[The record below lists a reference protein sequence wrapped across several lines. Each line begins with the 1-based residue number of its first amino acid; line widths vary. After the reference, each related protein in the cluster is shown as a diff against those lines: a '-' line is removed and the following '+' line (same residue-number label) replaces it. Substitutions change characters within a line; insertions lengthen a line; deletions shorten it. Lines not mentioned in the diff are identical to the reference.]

1 MTKTVTMRE
10 TRLGPAGAMLSAGV
24 AYALPDDLANS
35 LLGSGYASAVV
46 APTGADTLSPAHATA
61 IAARG
66 GVFLRNSSGQSLHG
80 ASSSGAAIALTPA
93 TLGTLKRTAPVLYR
107 TAQGVIA
114 RPGPSGAQIQ
124 GAVGYGGA
132 VYNVDTNGT
141 FSKYTPATGWAQVGS
156 TNAVPGT
163 ISVWFVD
170 SRGYHFYAPSSG
182 AILYRSTDGCVTWA
196 ACLTHTGSTDT
207 CAPICE
213 DDLGNLYA
221 GAYGSSSGG
230 SVGFNNGL
238 GLNSRKVYKSA
249 DGGAT
254 WAEISTAFPAN
265 GGGYTGPAGIDR
277 HVHGCWWDNIRKWL
291 IVTHGDAG
299 AASKPYVSADRGAT
313 FSVMANVAQ
322 ATALAATPGYL
333 IWAADQSSDR
343 RIYRMPVTTLASAVS
358 GTPSVC
364 WDWIS
369 QGGATDNSSTRN
381 GYAWQCVLDE
391 QGNLAFP
398 FGIEGSRTSL
408 MATGDQG
415 DTWVELATQ
424 SSAGRTFH
432 DFVQVSPFN
441 VGRDGFQYGLDT
453 KDGALGAPSQ
463 WRMYAIGSL
472 LSVRGNRPSY
482 QASGIASA
490 MPGFIDAPALR
501 SAGVLQ
507 ALAGDITTPVL
518 LTQANQAI
526 GRNGFQ
532 LGAPV
537 TTQPLLLETWEGT
550 PSGWTQSISGTGVA
564 PTQND
569 ATHAKSGT
577 QAAKFDLGA
586 GAGAST
592 SWLRRTTAPWGRTL
606 VDGDEI
612 WLTGYVWLTAITA
625 ARLGILEFGSIRV
638 TATVTDAVNRLQ
650 VFNST
655 LAQILDYQALNEAV
669 AFPAGQFNRVKIAI
683 TLGATANGTTGRV
696 RVWQD
701 TGAGYRLVIDAVGIP
716 TYSGGAPA
724 NYFIGLETG
733 GSGNFTTGWW
743 DDVRFGL
750 NSDPE
755 MPPALTMTNTPQ
767 SVYSDG
773 LFL

>member
-1 MTKTVTMRE
+1 MTVA
-10 TRLGPAGAMLSAGV
+10 LLSQWGGQPAGSLFSSDPVTEAAMVAAGV
-24 AYALPDDLANS
+24 ATRAITGIPPWLPSA
-35 LLGSGYASAVV
+35 GSRA
-46 APTGADTLSPAHATA
+46 APRPLSQ
-61 IAARG
+61 IL
-66 GVFLRNSSGQSLHG
+66 LRNSSGQSLLG
-80 ASSSGAAIALTPA
+80 ADAAGNGIALTPA
-93 TLGTLKRTAPVLYR
+93 AIGTLQRTAPVLYR
-107 TAQGVIA
+107 TSQGVIA

-132 VYNVDTNGT
+132 IYNVDTNGT
-141 FSKYTPATGWAQVGS
+141 FSKYTPTLGWAQVGS

-170 SRGYHFYAPSSG
+170 SRGNHFYAPSSG
-182 AILYRSTDGCVTWA
+182 AILYRSTDACVTWA
-196 ACLTHTGSTDT
+196 ACLTHTGSTDN
-207 CAPICE
+207 CGPVCE
-213 DDLGNLYA
+213 DDQGNLYT

-238 GLNSRKVYKSA
+238 GLNSRKVYKSN
-249 DGGAT
+249 DGGGS

-277 HVHGCWWDNIRKWL
+277 HVHGCWWDNVRKWL
-291 IVTHGDAG
+291 VVTHGDAG
-299 AASKPYVSADRGAT
+299 AASKPYISADRGAS

-322 ATALAATPGYL
+322 CTAVAATPNYL
-333 IWAADQSSDR
+333 IWSADQSSDR
-343 RIYRMPVTTLASAVS
+343 RLYRMPVTTLASAVN

-364 WDWIS
+364 WDWIT

-381 GYAWQCVLDE
+381 GFAWQCVVDE
-391 QGNLAFP
+391 QGNIAFP
-398 FGIEGSRTSL
+398 FGIEGARTSV

-432 DFVQVSPFN
+432 DYVQVSPFN
-441 VGRDGFQYGLDT
+441 AGRDGFQYNLDT
-453 KDGALGAPSQ
+453 KDGAAGYMSQ
-463 WRMYAIGSL
+463 WRMYAIGTA
-472 LSVRGNRPSY
+472 LSVGGNRPNY

-490 MPGFIDAPALR
+490 MPGLIEAAALR

-507 ALAGDITTPVL
+507 TLAGNIATPVL

-526 GRNGFQ
+526 GRNGYQ
-532 LGAPV
+532 LGAPG
-537 TTQPLLLETWEGT
+537 TTQPLYNETWEGT

-586 GAGAST
+586 GSGAST

-606 VDGDEI
+606 VDGDEV
-612 WLTGYVWLTAITA
+612 WLQGWVWLTAINTQ
-625 ARLGILEFGSIRV
+625 RLGIFEFGSIRV
-638 TATVTDAVNRLQ
+638 TATSIDSVNRLQ
-650 VFNST
+650 LFNST
-655 LAQILDYQALNEAV
+655 LGQTFANQALNEVV
-669 AFPAGQFNRVKIAI
+669 AFPAGQFNRVKVAI
-683 TLGATANGTTGRV
+683 TLGATANNTTGRV

-701 TGAGYRLVIDAVGIP
+701 TGSGYRLVLDVLGIP
-716 TYSGGAPA
+716 TYSGAAPA
-724 NYFIGLETG
+724 NWFIGLETG
-733 GSGNFTTGWW
+733 SSGNFTTAWW

-750 NSDPE
+750 NFDPE